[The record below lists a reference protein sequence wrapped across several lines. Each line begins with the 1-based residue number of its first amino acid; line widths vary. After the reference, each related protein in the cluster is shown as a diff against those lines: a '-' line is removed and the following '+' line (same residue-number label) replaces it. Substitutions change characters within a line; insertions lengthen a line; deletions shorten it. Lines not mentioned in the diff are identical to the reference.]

1 MNSPRT
7 KRRKTR
13 ARRWTILAVLLAAAG
28 AGAWF
33 FFLRDGEAAPEYR
46 TAEVTRGDIEYSIS
60 ALGSIQPKEYVDVG
74 AQVSGQLENLT
85 VEAGDQVSQ
94 GDLLGEIDAE
104 VLRTQVEASQ
114 AQLRELR
121 ATRDQRQAELHLARA
136 EAERAEQ
143 LFAANAIPRSEFE
156 ASASGLA
163 VAQAQLAQLEAQID
177 RVSSTIQGDLA
188 NLNYTKIYAPI
199 SGTVVSI
206 TALEGQ
212 TLNANQTAPIILR
225 IADLSVMTVEA
236 DVSEADVTR
245 LEAGM
250 PAYFHT
256 LGAPDRR
263 WESTVRQVLP
273 QPEILNDVVLY
284 KALLD
289 VENENRVL
297 LPDMSAQVYFL
308 LGEADD
314 VLKAPIAAIR
324 DLPGERAGPAGG
336 AQGEGRRGGNWRGQ
350 AIAADNGGTSGTSM
364 AELKAAQ
371 ADHPGSEIK
380 MARVMTPEGPR
391 PRPVLTGLTT
401 RTEVEIIEGL
411 EEGDTLVLGPAIQA
425 PAEEGRRGGRWGG

>member
-1 MNSPRT
+1 MNPPRM

-13 ARRWTILAVLLAAAG
+13 ARRWTFLGALLIAAAAG
-28 AGAWF
+28 MWF
-33 FFLRDGEAAPEYR
+33 VFLRDGGAAPEFR

-60 ALGSIQPKEYVDVG
+60 ALGSIQPKDYVDVG
-74 AQVSGQLENLT
+74 AQVSGQLEDLT

-94 GDLLGEIDAE
+94 GDLLGEIDAA
-104 VLRTQVEASQ
+104 LLQTQVEASQ

-121 ATRDQRQAELHLARA
+121 ATRDQRQAELKLARV
-136 EAERAEQ
+136 EADRAEQ
-143 LFAANAIPRSEFE
+143 LYAANAIPKSEYE
-156 ASASGLA
+156 TSASGLA

-199 SGTVVSI
+199 DGTVVSI

-256 LGAPDRR
+256 LGNPGLR
-263 WESTVRQVLP
+263 WDSTVRQVLP

-289 VENENRVL
+289 VRNENRDL

-308 LGEADD
+308 LGEADG
-314 VLKAPIAAIR
+314 VLKAPIAALR
-324 DLPGERAGPAGG
+324 DLPGDGAGPTGG
-336 AQGEGRRGGNWRGQ
+336 PQGEGRRGGAWRGE
-350 AIAADNGGTSGTSM
+350 AMAAENTRMSGASM

-371 ADHPGSEIK
+371 DNHPGSEIK
-380 MARVMTPEGPR
+380 MVSVLTPDGPR
-391 PRPVLTGLTT
+391 PQPVLAGLTT
-401 RTEVEIIEGL
+401 RTEAEIIEGL
-411 EEGDTLVLGPAIQA
+411 SEGDTLVLGPAIQA
-425 PAEEGRRGGRWGG
+425 PAEDGRRGRWG